1 MRADHHGWTRTV
13 VKWPNRIHSGI
24 DAYTLGRLT
33 FVLLIIFMVA
43 MPNRGHHWGP
53 DLPRARYATP
63 MPRAVRE
70 DAQIVSVSRDGRVF
84 YRNLQIAADD
94 LPDKIREGVRSGA
107 DRKVYI
113 RADAWAKYMD
123 ANQVLNEVRKAGIE
137 NVCFLAERVSR

>member
-24 DAYTLGRLT
+24 DAYTLGGLT

-63 MPRAVRE
+63 MPRAVLTEESSTEICKSRLTTCRTRFE
-70 DAQIVSVSRDGRVF
+70 RALEVARTERYISVRTLGQST
-84 YRNLQIAADD
+84 
-94 LPDKIREGVRSGA
+94 
-107 DRKVYI
+107 
-113 RADAWAKYMD
+113 
-123 ANQVLNEVRKAGIE
+123 
-137 NVCFLAERVSR
+137 